1 MRSTGWP
8 LPVLAV
14 LGVVMACGGSE
25 PPPAPVITRSAS
37 GHEIVHN
44 ITATAWQDTSG
55 WKLVPEFVIAP
66 TGDTL
71 TELVDPY
78 TLAVDSRGNI
88 YINERRDAHIKV
100 FGPDGQFLRRI
111 GKAGEG
117 PGEFRGLVMAMR
129 GDTIIAHDPRLGR
142 TSLLDLDGRLLT
154 TWPTLCCNFASVVA
168 EADGGILVPGEIGRS
183 EDAAAQGVF
192 GAFGWIRYASD
203 GTVRDS
209 LYGPPDLDVP
219 VWHYYEG
226 PTRQHSISNIPW
238 MPQRIR
244 VRTPDG
250 LMLHGSTAEYRL
262 ILSQGDRDTV
272 RVIEREATAVP
283 IADSL
288 RSGVVRDRIARIP
301 ELASVARL
309 EDVPT
314 HYPLLGTPIVASDGR
329 LWVPVPAAVPHER
342 FEVFDD
348 RGVLLGSVVNPLPSG
363 RAWRFVGDRALA
375 IDLEGGDVPAV
386 HVFRVV
392 R

>member
-1 MRSTGWP
+1 MRRTSLL
-8 LPVLAV
+8 LPAVAAFLACS
-14 LGVVMACGGSE
+14 AAE
-25 PPPAPVITRSAS
+25 PPPVPVITRSAS
-37 GHEIVHN
+37 GYEIVHN
-44 ITATAWQDTSG
+44 IAATAWQDTSG
-55 WKLVPEFVIAP
+55 WKLVPAFVIAP

-78 TLAVDSRGNI
+78 TLGLDSRGNI

-111 GKAGEG
+111 GTAGEG

-142 TSLLDLDGRLLT
+142 TSLLDLDGNLLI
-154 TWPTLCCNFASVVA
+154 TWPTLCCNFAPVVA
-168 EADGGILVPGEIGRS
+168 EGDGGILVPGEIGRS

-192 GAFGWIRYASD
+192 GAFGWIRYGID

-226 PTRQHSISNIPW
+226 PQRQHSIANIPW

-244 VRTPDG
+244 MRMPNG
-250 LMLHGSTAEYRL
+250 LMLHGSSSDYRL
-262 ILSQGDRDTV
+262 VFSQNDLDTV
-272 RVIEREATAVP
+272 RVIEREAAAVT

-301 ELASVARL
+301 ELANVAKL
-309 EDVPT
+309 DDVPT
-314 HYPLLGTPIVASDGR
+314 HYPLLGAPIVASDGTI
-329 LWVPVPAAVPHER
+329 WVPVPAVAPNER

-348 RGVLLGSVVNPLPSG
+348 RGVLLGSVVNPLPVG
-363 RAWRFVGDRALA
+363 RAWQIVGDLALA
-375 IDLEGGDVPAV
+375 IDVDGGDVPAV